1 MVDDKII
8 ENKSMDYSPNL
19 NNLYESRISSGV
31 LLLLNSPDLMEFGI
45 DNQIWKIGPKFMG
58 IKHIPFGPHY
68 VYYALKDENYQI
80 RQGFFIFVDEN
91 NKNFIRKWDKEIQDF
106 VVLKQ
111 EQQDNFEIGI
121 KNLDFD
127 AFLGM
132 YPMDKLEIWKEV
144 SFLIS
149 KKILERIEP
158 VSRKYVTTSKEY
170 DSANCYNVKS
180 NIFFTSLPNKK
191 FIHKLNPDK
200 LTKKYMDKSSIMEEL
215 IKNEYNNDYKL
226 LLGELQ
232 YSFVTFLLGEIY
244 ESFEQWKNILILI
257 FSCREAII
265 TETKFFCDF
274 IEIIYYQIRNYPKDF
289 FRDEILLNNFFSKML
304 ENFILYCYDEK
315 NKIDNSVFQRV
326 VRLRKFL
333 KEVFNFNF
341 LTEEEKII
349 NSYLQ
354 GINLNDEDL
363 PVLVMNEYQ

>member
-149 KKILERIEP
+149 KKI
-158 VSRKYVTTSKEY
+158 T
-170 DSANCYNVKS
+170 
-180 NIFFTSLPNKK
+180 
-191 FIHKLNPDK
+191 DK
-200 LTKKYMDKSSIMEEL
+200 LIYSQA
-215 IKNEYNNDYKL
+215 Y
-226 LLGELQ
+226 Q
-232 YSFVTFLLGEIY
+232 Y
-244 ESFEQWKNILILI
+244 
-257 FSCREAII
+257 
-265 TETKFFCDF
+265 
-274 IEIIYYQIRNYPKDF
+274 
-289 FRDEILLNNFFSKML
+289 
-304 ENFILYCYDEK
+304 
-315 NKIDNSVFQRV
+315 
-326 VRLRKFL
+326 
-333 KEVFNFNF
+333 
-341 LTEEEKII
+341 
-349 NSYLQ
+349 
-354 GINLNDEDL
+354 
-363 PVLVMNEYQ
+363 